1 MCRIHLPHSSAAFIR
16 RDSKSERQPS
26 LTSIA
31 DIICIRLAAQRNLEL
46 AKV

>member
-1 MCRIHLPHSSAAFIR
+1 MCRIHPPYSSAAFIR
-16 RDSKSERQPS
+16 RHSKSEREPS

-31 DIICIRLAAQRNLEL
+31 DIIRKRFAVQRNLEL